1 MNEPITFT
9 LEQVITGFF
18 FGCSGIT
25 AVCVATSWLIK
36 AWNGLKN
43 PSKVKEQKTDD
54 RFKAIEQRVDSLA
67 SDFVESQQHY
77 NSLIKHY
84 HLTRD
89 RHDDDIR
96 SLFKGQMLLLEVQ
109 RASIDFKLNDGTDK
123 SKLQEMDA
131 KIDSYLSSEVYK
143 NHGKA
148 CDEEYTEDEKE

>member
-9 LEQVITGFF
+9 LGQVTTGFLAV
-18 FGCSGIT
+18 CAGIT
-25 AVCVATSWLIK
+25 CICLAGSWLIK
-36 AWNGLKN
+36 AWNAFKK
-43 PSKVKEQKTDD
+43 PSTDKEKKVDE
-54 RFKAIEQRVDSLA
+54 RFKAIEKRVDTLA
-67 SDFVESQQHY
+67 SDFADSQQNY
-77 NSLIKHY
+77 NTLIKHY
-84 HLTRD
+84 HITRD

-143 NHGKA
+143 NRGKA
-148 CDEEYTEDEKE
+148 TEEEKV